1 LSTRK
6 YLRFVE
12 LNVIMNIHNTAIVDK
27 KARLADDVKVG
38 PCAIIGPN
46 VEIGKSTEIGA
57 HAVVDGYT
65 TIGED
70 CRIFTGACI
79 GSPPQD
85 LKYKDEKSF
94 LKIGNNN
101 TIREYVTMNP
111 GTDEGGV
118 TSVGDGNLLMAY
130 SHVAHDCKIGN
141 GCVIANSGTLA
152 GHVNVEDKVIIGGL
166 AAIHQ
171 FVRVGKLSIIGGC
184 SKIVKD
190 IPPFSTCDGHPARV
204 YGLNLIGLKRA
215 GMTKEAIFLLNK
227 AFKILF
233 YSGLSVRNAIDNTRE
248 TVESCVEVEYL
259 LDFVKASERGVCRG
273 GK

>member
-1 LSTRK
+1 MS
-6 YLRFVE
+6 
-12 LNVIMNIHNTAIVDK
+12 IHPTAIVDK

-152 GHVNVEDKVIIGGL
+152 GHVSVEDKVIIGGL

-215 GMTKEAIFLLNK
+215 GMTKEAISLLNK

>member
-1 LSTRK
+1 
-6 YLRFVE
+6 
-12 LNVIMNIHNTAIVDK
+12 M
-27 KARLADDVKVG
+27 
-38 PCAIIGPN
+38 
-46 VEIGKSTEIGA
+46 EIGKSTEIGA

-152 GHVNVEDKVIIGGL
+152 GHVSVEDKVIIGGL

-215 GMTKEAIFLLNK
+215 GMTKEAISLLNK

>member
-1 LSTRK
+1 MS
-6 YLRFVE
+6 
-12 LNVIMNIHNTAIVDK
+12 IHPTAIVDK

-38 PCAIIGPN
+38 PCAIIGAN

-152 GHVNVEDKVIIGGL
+152 GHVSVEDKVIIGGL

-215 GMTKEAIFLLNK
+215 GMTKEAISLLNK

-233 YSGLSVRNAIDNTRE
+233 YSGLSVRNALDNTRE
-248 TVESCVEVEYL
+248 AVESCAEVEYL

>member
-1 LSTRK
+1 MS
-6 YLRFVE
+6 
-12 LNVIMNIHNTAIVDK
+12 IHPTAIVDK
-27 KARLADDVKVG
+27 KTRLADDVKVG
-38 PCAIIGPN
+38 PYAIIGPN

-65 TIGED
+65 TIGEG
-70 CRIFTGACI
+70 CRIFTGACV
-79 GSPPQD
+79 GTAPQD
-85 LKYKDEKSF
+85 LKYKGEKSF

-101 TIREYVTMNP
+101 IIREYVTMNP

-141 GCVIANSGTLA
+141 SCVIANTGTLA
-152 GHVNVEDKVIIGGL
+152 GHVSLEDKVIIGGL

-171 FVRVGKLSIIGGC
+171 FVRIGKLSIIGGC

-190 IPPFSTCDGHPARV
+190 IPPFSMCDGHPAKV

-215 GMTKEAIFLLNK
+215 GITKEAISLLNK

-233 YSGLSVRNAIDNTRE
+233 YSGLSVRNALDNTRE
-248 TVESCVEVEYL
+248 AVESCAEVEYL

>member
-1 LSTRK
+1 
-6 YLRFVE
+6 
-12 LNVIMNIHNTAIVDK
+12 MNIHNTAIVDK

-215 GMTKEAIFLLNK
+215 GMTKEAISLLNK

>member
-1 LSTRK
+1 
-6 YLRFVE
+6 
-12 LNVIMNIHNTAIVDK
+12 MNIHNTAIVDK

-152 GHVNVEDKVIIGGL
+152 GHVSVEDKVIIGGL

-215 GMTKEAIFLLNK
+215 GMTKEAISLLNK

>member
-1 LSTRK
+1 MS
-6 YLRFVE
+6 
-12 LNVIMNIHNTAIVDK
+12 IHPTAIVDK
-27 KARLADDVKVG
+27 KTRLADDVKVG
-38 PCAIIGPN
+38 PYAIIGPN

-65 TIGED
+65 TIGEG
-70 CRIFTGACI
+70 CRIFTGACV
-79 GSPPQD
+79 GTAPQD
-85 LKYKDEKSF
+85 LKYKGEKSF

-101 TIREYVTMNP
+101 IIREYVTMNP
-111 GTDEGGV
+111 GTDEGGI

-141 GCVIANSGTLA
+141 GCIIANTGTLA
-152 GHVNVEDKVIIGGL
+152 GHVSLEDKVIIGGL

-204 YGLNLIGLKRA
+204 YGLNLVGLKRT
-215 GMTKEAIFLLNK
+215 GVSKEAISLLNK

-233 YSGLSVRNAIDNTRE
+233 YSGLSVRNAIDNARE
-248 TVESCVEVEYL
+248 AVESCAEVEYL

>member
-1 LSTRK
+1 MS
-6 YLRFVE
+6 
-12 LNVIMNIHNTAIVDK
+12 IHPTAIVDK

-38 PCAIIGPN
+38 PYAIIGPN

-65 TIGED
+65 TIGEG
-70 CRIFTGACI
+70 CRIFTGVCVGTA
-79 GSPPQD
+79 PQD
-85 LKYKDEKSF
+85 LKYKGEKSF

-101 TIREYVTMNP
+101 IIREYVTMNP

-141 GCVIANSGTLA
+141 SCVIANTGTLA
-152 GHVNVEDKVIIGGL
+152 GHVSLEDKVIIGGL

-171 FVRVGKLSIIGGC
+171 FVRIGKLSIIGGC

-190 IPPFSTCDGHPARV
+190 IPPFSMCDGHPAKV

-215 GMTKEAIFLLNK
+215 GITKEAISLLNK

-233 YSGLSVRNAIDNTRE
+233 YSGLSVRNALDNTRE
-248 TVESCVEVEYL
+248 AVESCAEVEYL

-273 GK
+273 GE